1 LRYLNRATPLLLR
14 KMSSSSQNDP
24 LTWSSSRIRQEFFD
38 YFAKND
44 HTFVPSSSTIPYD
57 DPTLL
62 FANAGMNQVS
72 PCLCCAG
79 RIGAEPLDQYKSIF
93 LGTVDP
99 HSDMAT
105 LKRAHNSQKCIRAG
119 GKHNGMQQPSLF
131 TASVH
136 TFTFPDLDDVGKD
149 SYHHTFFEMLGNW
162 SFGDYFK
169 VFRLPYT
176 YLQYINSR
184 RRRRP
189 SSTRGIC

>member
-1 LRYLNRATPLLLR
+1 MILTGRVRLATTYLCRSYPSSRYLNHTRSLLLR
-14 KMSSSSQNDP
+14 KMSSSSQDDP
-24 LTWSSSRIRQEFFD
+24 GAWSSVRIRQEFFD
-38 YFAKND
+38 YFARNN

-79 RIGAEPLDQYKSIF
+79 KVDAEPLSKYKSIF

-119 GKHNGMQQPSLF
+119 GKHNGTQRLL
-131 TASVH
+131 SVH
-136 TFTFPDLDDVGKD
+136 SPRL
-149 SYHHTFFEMLGNW
+149 H
-162 SFGDYFK
+162 
-169 VFRLPYT
+169 FRVL
-176 YLQYINSR
+176 
-184 RRRRP
+184 RP
-189 SSTRGIC
+189 G